1 MIEDIEQKLHMCHM
15 QTEWIEEKI
24 QKFGEKMDMAE
35 TEKQKKELEQEGL
48 QLLDQHQS
56 YFCILLV
63 ATQSSIPKKNI
74 CLPNP
79 TLLF

>member
-48 QLLDQHQS
+48 QLLDLIQKEMNE
-56 YFCILLV
+56 LNKLED
-63 ATQSSIPKKNI
+63 A
-74 CLPNP
+74 
-79 TLLF
+79 